1 VRNKYCSAALAVLAV
16 FAVSNLMKVEG
27 KNVLVAG
34 FARTGQAVVEF
45 LRSHKCAVTVSEM
58 KPASEFGELP
68 PKYPDIE
75 FEFGGHVVET
85 FMKAGVIVLSP
96 GIPDT
101 IPPVQAAKRAG
112 IPILSEIELA
122 YHYIQGTLIGITG
135 TNGKST
141 TVELTGAMLR
151 EGGKQATVCGNIGTP
166 LIQHCKKSKKED
178 YYVIE
183 LSSFQLETIHQFR
196 PHIAALLNLAE
207 DHLDRYPS
215 VEPYYLAK
223 MRIFENQKSGDF
235 AVVNYDDP
243 YLRDHANSIQANR
256 FWFSRTGVPPSGL
269 YANQGLIRT
278 VAGGS
283 VVNFNLG
290 ALQGIHNLENTL
302 CAASISLLCGVL
314 PKAMQRALENFQGL
328 HHRMELVGEVNGV
341 RFYDDSKATN
351 VDAVVKAL
359 ESFPGNVILIM
370 GGKDKGC
377 DYTVL
382 QELVRSRVKRLLL
395 IGEAKK
401 RIADELGEAA
411 APEYCGTLQEAV
423 EQAGAFSASG
433 DVVLLSPACSSFDMF
448 ANYEE
453 RGQVFR
459 TAVEGLTTKAQR
471 HEGSKK

>member
-1 VRNKYCSAALAVLAV
+1 
-16 FAVSNLMKVEG
+16 MQIEG
-27 KNVLVAG
+27 KKVVVAG

-45 LRSHKCAVTVSEM
+45 LRNHNCAVTVSEM

-68 PKYPDIE
+68 AKYPDVQ
-75 FEFGGHVVET
+75 FEFGGHVTET
-85 FMKAGVIVLSP
+85 FMQADVIVLSP
-96 GIPDT
+96 GIPNT
-101 IPPVQAAKRAG
+101 IPPVREAGRAG
-112 IPILSEIELA
+112 IPVLSEIELA
-122 YHYIQGTLIGITG
+122 FHYIQGTLIGITG

-151 EGGKQATVCGNIGTP
+151 EAGKRATVCGNIGTP
-166 LIQHCKKSKKED
+166 LIQYCDGSTKRD

-183 LSSFQLETIHQFR
+183 LSSFQLETIHEFR

-215 VEPYYLAK
+215 VEPYYQAK
-223 MRIFENQKSGDF
+223 MRIFENQKAGDF
-235 AVVNYDDP
+235 AVINYDDP
-243 YLRDHANSIQANR
+243 YLRDHTDSIKANH
-256 FWFSRTGVPPSGL
+256 FWFSRKEVPPSGL

-283 VVNFNLG
+283 MVNFSLG
-290 ALQGIHNLENTL
+290 ALQGVHNLENTL

-314 PKAMQRALENFQGL
+314 PKAMQRALESFRGL
-328 HHRMELVGEVNGV
+328 HHRMELVGEANGV

-351 VDAVVKAL
+351 VDAVVKSL

-377 DYTVL
+377 NYRL
-382 QELVRSRVKRLLL
+382 LRELVRSRVKHLIL
-395 IGEAKK
+395 IGEAKD
-401 RIADELGEAA
+401 RIADELGDAA
-411 APEYCGTLQEAV
+411 HPEISVSLEEAV
-423 EQAGAFSASG
+423 ELAAAESAPG

-459 TAVEGLTTKAQR
+459 TAVEELTTKARR
-471 HEGSKK
+471 HEGK